1 MGELPAASISIS
13 GYPAASRMGTIALEG
28 LEFFSYHGFYDEEQ
42 KIGNKY
48 SVDIIVTADFSD
60 AARLDR
66 LSATVNYEAL
76 YKITASVMQQSAR
89 LLEHIAHRII
99 QEIRTTYPDLQS
111 VEVSVSKFNPPI
123 GGVCHRAK
131 ITLKE

>member
-1 MGELPAASISIS
+1 
-13 GYPAASRMGTIALEG
+13 MGTIALEG

-48 SVDIIVTADFSD
+48 SVDIIVTADFSE
-60 AARLDR
+60 AAERDR
-66 LSATVNYEAL
+66 LSSTVNYMDL
-76 YKITASVMQQSAR
+76 YQITVAVMQQPAR
-89 LLEHIAHRII
+89 LLEHIAHQII
-99 QEIRTTYPDLQS
+99 QNIKAKYTDLAA

>member
-1 MGELPAASISIS
+1 
-13 GYPAASRMGTIALEG
+13 MGTISLEG
-28 LEFFSYHGFYDEEQ
+28 LEFFAYHGFYDEEQ

-48 SVDIIVTADFSD
+48 AVDITVFADFSE

-76 YKITASVMQQSAR
+76 YRITADVMKQPAR
-89 LLEHIAHRII
+89 LLEHIAHSLIAGI
-99 QEIRTTYPDLQS
+99 KQQFPAVDS

-123 GGVCHRAK
+123 GGVCHRAR
-131 ITLKE
+131 ITLRE

>member
-1 MGELPAASISIS
+1 MRVLPAL
-13 GYPAASRMGTIALEG
+13 YMGTISLEG

-48 SVDIIVTADFSD
+48 SVDIVVTADFSE
-60 AARLDR
+60 AARRDR
-66 LSATVNYEAL
+66 LSATVNYEDI
-76 YKITASVMQQSAR
+76 YRITANVMQQPAR

-99 QEIRTTYPDLQS
+99 EEIRAKYADLEA

>member
-1 MGELPAASISIS
+1 
-13 GYPAASRMGTIALEG
+13 MGTISLEG

-48 SVDIIVTADFSD
+48 SVDIVVTADFSE
-60 AARLDR
+60 AARRDR
-66 LSATVNYEAL
+66 LSATVNYEDL
-76 YKITASVMQQSAR
+76 YLITANVMQQSAR

-99 QEIRTTYPDLQS
+99 QEIRTKYPDLET

-123 GGVCHRAK
+123 GGVCQRAK

>member
-1 MGELPAASISIS
+1 METCATTL
-13 GYPAASRMGTIALEG
+13 RMGTIALEG

-48 SVDIIVTADFSD
+48 SVDIIVTADFSE
-60 AARLDR
+60 AARRDR
-66 LSATVNYEAL
+66 LSATVNYEDL
-76 YKITASVMQQSAR
+76 YRITVGVMQQSAR
-89 LLEHIAHRII
+89 LLEHIAHQII
-99 QEIRTTYPDLQS
+99 QDIREKYPDLQS

>member
-1 MGELPAASISIS
+1 MVERPTI
-13 GYPAASRMGTIALEG
+13 YMGTIALEG

-48 SVDIIVTADFSD
+48 SVDIVVTADFSE
-60 AARLDR
+60 AARRDR
-66 LSATVNYEAL
+66 LSATVNYEDL
-76 YKITASVMQQSAR
+76 YRITANVMQQPAR

-99 QEIRTTYPDLQS
+99 QEIRIKYTDLLS

>member
-1 MGELPAASISIS
+1 MRAGSTD
-13 GYPAASRMGTIALEG
+13 SRYLLALFMGTIALEG

-48 SVDIIVTADFSD
+48 AVDIVVTADFSE
-60 AARLDR
+60 AARRDR

-76 YKITASVMQQSAR
+76 YRITANVMQRPAR
-89 LLEHIAHRII
+89 LLEHLAHSIIAD
-99 QEIRTTYPDLQS
+99 IRQQYPDVDS

-123 GGVCHRAK
+123 GGVCHRAR
-131 ITLKE
+131 ITLRE

>member
-1 MGELPAASISIS
+1 MELYAAQL
-13 GYPAASRMGTIALEG
+13 MGTIALEG

-48 SVDIIVTADFSD
+48 SVDIIVTADFSE
-60 AARLDR
+60 AARRDR
-66 LSATVNYEAL
+66 LSATVNYEDL
-76 YKITASVMQQSAR
+76 YRITAAVMRQPAR
-89 LLEHIAHRII
+89 LLEHIAHQII
-99 QEIRTTYPDLQS
+99 QEIRTKYADLQA

>member
-1 MGELPAASISIS
+1 
-13 GYPAASRMGTIALEG
+13 MGTISLEG

-48 SVDIIVTADFSD
+48 SVDIVVTADFSE
-60 AARLDR
+60 AARRDR
-66 LSATVNYEAL
+66 LSATVNYEDL
-76 YKITASVMQQSAR
+76 YRITAHVMQQSAR

-99 QEIRTTYPDLQS
+99 QEIRTKYPDLQS

-131 ITLKE
+131 ITLK

>member
-1 MGELPAASISIS
+1 
-13 GYPAASRMGTIALEG
+13 MGTIALEG

-42 KIGNKY
+42 KMGNKY
-48 SVDIIVTADFSD
+48 SVDIVVTADFSE
-60 AARLDR
+60 AARRDR
-66 LSATVNYEAL
+66 LSATVNYADL
-76 YKITASVMQQSAR
+76 YQITAKVMQQSAR
-89 LLEHIAHRII
+89 LLEHIAHQII
-99 QEIRTTYPDLQS
+99 QNIRAQYPDLQS

>member
-1 MGELPAASISIS
+1 MTRFKPRTVL
-13 GYPAASRMGTIALEG
+13 GTIALEG
-28 LEFFSYHGFYDEEQ
+28 LEFFAYHGFYDEEQ

-48 SVDIIVTADFSD
+48 AVDITITTDFSE
-60 AARLDR
+60 AARRDR
-66 LSATVNYEAL
+66 LRATVNYEDVYRVVVA
-76 YKITASVMQQSAR
+76 VMRQPAR

-99 QEIRTTYPDLQS
+99 QDVRQQYPDVQT

>member
-1 MGELPAASISIS
+1 
-13 GYPAASRMGTIALEG
+13 MGTITLEG

-48 SVDIIVTADFSD
+48 SVDIVVTTDFSE

-66 LSATVNYEAL
+66 LSATVNYEDL
-76 YKITASVMQQSAR
+76 YQITATVMKQPAR
-89 LLEHIAHRII
+89 LLEHIAHAII
-99 QEIRTTYPDLQS
+99 AEIKKKYADLQAI
-111 VEVSVSKFNPPI
+111 EVSVSKFNPPI

-131 ITLKE
+131 ITLRG